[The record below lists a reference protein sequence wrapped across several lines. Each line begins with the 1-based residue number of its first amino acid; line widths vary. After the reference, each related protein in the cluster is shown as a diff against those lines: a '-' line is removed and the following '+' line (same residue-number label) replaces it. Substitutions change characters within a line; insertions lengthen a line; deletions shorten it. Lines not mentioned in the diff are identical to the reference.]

1 MIFVVLS
8 LRWIVGSSI
17 DGDDGHCDDD
27 DDDDSGVDDDDH
39 PP

>member
-1 MIFVVLS
+1 MLCY
-8 LRWIVGSSI
+8 LRWIVVSAT

-27 DDDDSGVDDDDH
+27 DDNDSGVDDDH